1 MLDQSTT
8 GFDPKADIGRIE
20 IPQRFLEVGSAR
32 RARGDARGRDAA
44 FARVGGGSKACH
56 RKNTALPAVT
66 PHVSRTD
73 HFRSDRVVK
82 RDPGLSQLGR
92 KCCAELVFQTPDQR
106 ITKRVKVRSLN
117 SEICML
123 PTRVPDDRLKQF
135 MLIKCPNDC
144 RDHVHELE
152 VLSFHVAREQTLRI
166 GSKLEEPA
174 IEQLRDFASDGPDR
188 IE

>member
-1 MLDQSTT
+1 MLPMTAVGYDYAATREVAMRHSQELAAGVRHVTERTQPSRQSCRM
-8 GFDPKADIGRIE
+8 F
-20 IPQRFLEVGSAR
+20 
-32 RARGDARGRDAA
+32 
-44 FARVGGGSKACH
+44 
-56 RKNTALPAVT
+56 
-66 PHVSRTD
+66 SRTD
-73 HFRSDRVVK
+73 HFRSDRVVSVIQASRSSGGNAAPNWCSK
-82 RDPGLSQLGR
+82 HQINASPNAT
-92 KCCAELVFQTPDQR
+92 KCNGVTPKWACCQ
-106 ITKRVKVRSLN
+106 
-117 SEICML
+117 
-123 PTRVPDDRLKQF
+123 PVPDDRLKQF

>member
-1 MLDQSTT
+1 MLPMIAVGHDYAATREVAMRHSQELAAGVRHVTERTQPSRQSCRM
-8 GFDPKADIGRIE
+8 F
-20 IPQRFLEVGSAR
+20 
-32 RARGDARGRDAA
+32 
-44 FARVGGGSKACH
+44 
-56 RKNTALPAVT
+56 
-66 PHVSRTD
+66 SRTD

-106 ITKRVKVRSLN
+106 ITKRVEVRSLN

-152 VLSFHVAREQTLRI
+152 VLSFHVAREHTLRI
-166 GSKLEEPA
+166 GKA
-174 IEQLRDFASDGPDR
+174 RRTGDR
-188 IE
+188 TAPRLCVGRARSHRTSVE

>member
-1 MLDQSTT
+1 MQIGTTFRISEFCVSNARFSHFGQSCRM
-8 GFDPKADIGRIE
+8 F
-20 IPQRFLEVGSAR
+20 
-32 RARGDARGRDAA
+32 
-44 FARVGGGSKACH
+44 
-56 RKNTALPAVT
+56 
-66 PHVSRTD
+66 SRTD
-73 HFRSDRVVK
+73 HFRSDRIVE
-82 RDPGLSQLGR
+82 RDPSLSQLGS

-106 ITKRVKVRSLN
+106 ITKRDEVQWGN
-117 SEICML
+117 SEVGML

-174 IEQLRDFASDGPDR
+174 IEQLNDFATDGPDR

>member
-1 MLDQSTT
+1 VIQASRSS
-8 GFDPKADIGRIE
+8 GGN
-20 IPQRFLEVGSAR
+20 
-32 RARGDARGRDAA
+32 AA
-44 FARVGGGSKACH
+44 P
-56 RKNTALPAVT
+56 L
-66 PHVSRTD
+66 
-73 HFRSDRVVK
+73 
-82 RDPGLSQLGR
+82 
-92 KCCAELVFQTPDQR
+92 FQTPDQR

>member
-1 MLDQSTT
+1 MS
-8 GFDPKADIGRIE
+8 
-20 IPQRFLEVGSAR
+20 
-32 RARGDARGRDAA
+32 
-44 FARVGGGSKACH
+44 GGGAPFLSWRASVSMQIGTTFRISEFCVSNARFSH
-56 RKNTALPAVT
+56 FGQSCRMF
-66 PHVSRTD
+66 SRTD
-73 HFRSDRVVK
+73 HFRSDRVVE

-106 ITKRVKVRSLN
+106 ITKRDEVQWGN
-117 SEICML
+117 SEVGML
-123 PTRVPDDRLKQF
+123 STRVPDDRLKQF

>member
-1 MLDQSTT
+1 MLPMTAVGYDYAAT
-8 GFDPKADIGRIE
+8 R
-20 IPQRFLEVGSAR
+20 EVAMRHSQEL
-32 RARGDARGRDAA
+32 AA
-44 FARVGGGSKACH
+44 GVRH
-56 RKNTALPAVT
+56 VT
-66 PHVSRTD
+66 ERTQPSRQLR
-73 HFRSDRVVK
+73 H
-82 RDPGLSQLGR
+82 PGLSQLGR

-152 VLSFHVAREQTLRI
+152 VLSFHVAREQRLRI

>member
-1 MLDQSTT
+1 M
-8 GFDPKADIGRIE
+8 AM
-20 IPQRFLEVGSAR
+20 R
-32 RARGDARGRDAA
+32 RRGRRPGPPSQRAG
-44 FARVGGGSKACH
+44 RGSKACH
-56 RKNTALPAVT
+56 RKNTALPAVM
-66 PHVSRTD
+66 PHVFPNGSFPFGPR
-73 HFRSDRVVK
+73 RK
-82 RDPGLSQLGR
+82 RDPGLAQLGR

>member
-1 MLDQSTT
+1 MS
-8 GFDPKADIGRIE
+8 PKEHSPPR
-20 IPQRFLEVGSAR
+20 SH
-32 RARGDARGRDAA
+32 AA
-44 FARVGGGSKACH
+44 CFPER
-56 RKNTALPAVT
+56 
-66 PHVSRTD
+66 D
-73 HFRSDRVVK
+73 HFRSDRAVK

-152 VLSFHVAREQTLRI
+152 VLSSMSLGNKRCAS
-166 GSKLEEPA
+166 GASSKN
-174 IEQLRDFASDGPDR
+174 RR
-188 IE
+188 

>member
-20 IPQRFLEVGSAR
+20 IPQRFLELGQR
-32 RARGDARGRDAA
+32 DGRVATREVAMRHSQELAA
-44 FARVGGGSKACH
+44 GVRH
-56 RKNTALPAVT
+56 VT
-66 PHVSRTD
+66 ERTQPSRQSCRMFSRTD